1 MTNLPDVADSDL
13 DTTARPASPLAVYVG
28 FGILALVIAITTFIH
43 LIFWSFSGEVVSL
56 DAVLAVIV
64 IAVYAIG
71 LVGTIVL
78 RRRVEASIRWGRIS
92 LVVTG
97 ILLAADVIRFIV
109 YFSLP

>member
-1 MTNLPDVADSDL
+1 MTKLPDVATVDPV
-13 DTTARPASPLAVYVG
+13 TAARPTSPLAIYVG
-28 FGILALVIAITTFIH
+28 FGVLALVIAVTTFIH

-71 LVGTIVL
+71 LIGTIWL
-78 RRRVEASIRWGRIS
+78 RRNVPASVRWGRIS
-92 LVVTG
+92 LAVTG
-97 ILLAADVIRFIV
+97 VLLVADVIRFIV

>member
-1 MTNLPDVADSDL
+1 MTNLPDVAESEIDSP
-13 DTTARPASPLAVYVG
+13 AKQASPLAVYAG
-28 FGILALVIAITTFIH
+28 FGVLALVIAVTTFIH

-78 RRRVEASIRWGRIS
+78 RRRVEASIRWGRIA
-92 LVVTG
+92 LVVTS
-97 ILLAADVIRFIV
+97 ILLAADIVRFIV